1 MALVPAT
8 LRDNIKSAL
17 LDKDNATDTLSTLAS
32 TCHDYIKSNTLITF
46 AWTAALPNPPNTPDP
61 VIVATGEIV
70 SLTFT
75 LTPSMATSQPV
86 AMNTLKTQLIAG
98 LTLGT
103 YNITQSGFATTPAL
117 MSTSPSLSLLTL
129 NINGSDQDTAL
140 LQLATGIID
149 WVKAQVPSGPCSG
162 NHAAYVGA
170 GLVTSI
176 V

>member
-17 LDKDNATDTLSTLAS
+17 LNKDNATDALSTLAS
-32 TCHDYIKSNTLITF
+32 TCHDYIKANAEVSFDWSAVSSTSV
-46 AWTAALPNPPNTPDP
+46 PDP
-61 VIVATGEIV
+61 VLTATGKIITLV
-70 SLTFT
+70 FT
-75 LTPSMATSQPV
+75 LTPSMVTSQPV

-103 YNITQSGFATTPAL
+103 YNITQTGFVTTPAL

-129 NINGSDQDTAL
+129 NITGNDPDTAL

-149 WVKAQVPSGPCSG
+149 WVKAQVPTAPCT
-162 NHAAYVGA
+162 GA
-170 GLVTSI
+170 RILTYTGGGMVSSI
-176 V
+176 S